1 MAYRKTERE
10 LDRLCQRR
18 ERVVTSACELVQRAG
33 FAGAKAREI
42 AEVAGVSVGSLY
54 SNFNGIVEL
63 HAEVFRRLAERELRR
78 IATEVDAAESPSDGL
93 AVLVRGFGIRSLSA
107 PRLAW
112 ALLLEPV
119 SPDVETLRLKYRR
132 DYVNLVAG
140 IVREGMEVG
149 EFSSHPDYV
158 SINTFWPLAADRTVW
173 THEMLYRAED
183 FVGSAGQSALQKRF
197 RFTNDDVF
205 DQEDFAI
212 AEDVQRSLKH
222 GGSDH
227 HVLGLAEGLLAI
239 FQHNIDARLGE
250 PAVGVTGHRA

>member
-78 IATEVDAAESPSDGL
+78 VATEVEAAERASDAL
-93 AVLVRGFGIRSLSA
+93 AVLVRGFGTRSLNA

-119 SPDVETLRLKYRR
+119 GPDVETLRLTYRR
-132 DYVNLVAG
+132 DYADLVAS
-140 IVREGMEVG
+140 IVREGMEAG
-149 EFSSHPDYV
+149 EFSAQSVEIAAAAVVGAISESLVRPLDPALRSAAATSGQTSSLPINADLIEEILHFCLRGVGAKQPQAGSVTQPD
-158 SINTFWPLAADRTVW
+158 P
-173 THEMLYRAED
+173 
-183 FVGSAGQSALQKRF
+183 
-197 RFTNDDVF
+197 
-205 DQEDFAI
+205 
-212 AEDVQRSLKH
+212 
-222 GGSDH
+222 
-227 HVLGLAEGLLAI
+227 
-239 FQHNIDARLGE
+239 E
-250 PAVGVTGHRA
+250 P